1 MFNFLWGVFL
11 FSASTTDGPATTDAA
26 LAALAAEAGL
36 IDPESP
42 NEASVSAEN
51 DVFHVEK
58 NGHAEEL
65 LKGIETRG
73 NPGDDAG
80 GTSGNGQGGNQGSSE
95 GTSGNP
101 SENPDNSDN
110 LDAGEENRNGGG
122 NAGNP
127 GGGPPPPGGYGA
139 FPDSEYL
146 DQQNEGEEEEEE
158 EEVAQMEEEHTDD
171 VTQNITENLLDI
183 ALPFSQ
189 NPLNSDV
196 SLPQNPTDGQA
207 VGDLEN
213 QVTEAQSA
221 GGQSDFDQTVPV
233 LSSYGDVDSSAT
245 TDTADDPPTVAEE
258 DAPQKTEPDM
268 DENVCPNNPESP
280 GGIVGSKDGTE
291 SEGGVGI
298 SSIQILHE
306 GTGIPTGNDVNSS
319 IRDEG
324 NVNNKDNGNQV
335 QTGQQLATGNGTL
348 EEGLLENT
356 SQSQGETADTSSA
369 QESQAITER
378 AKESPE
384 HTKRNEQQPLLAASQ
399 AGEDKLDAAQV
410 KTEQLDDIDADS
422 DALATLA
429 SAALGCDQASTNGVK
444 TELQV
449 GTLLCKHKTAFF
461 GTKENNF
468 MGNKLDCIIMTCR
481 CGMKLCSVRYGI
493 KKEKQK
499 NVERFEQICWNF

>member
-1 MFNFLWGVFL
+1 MSL

-42 NEASVSAEN
+42 NDASVSAEN
-51 DVFHVEK
+51 DLFHVEK

-80 GTSGNGQGGNQGSSE
+80 GTSGNSQGGNQGSSE
-95 GTSGNP
+95 GTSGDP

-110 LDAGEENRNGGG
+110 LDGGEENRNGGG

-127 GGGPPPPGGYGA
+127 GDGPPPPGGYGA

-146 DQQNEGEEEEEE
+146 DQQNEEEEEE
-158 EEVAQMEEEHTDD
+158 EEVAQMEEEHADD

-183 ALPFSQ
+183 SLPFSQ

-196 SLPQNPTDGQA
+196 SLPQNSTDGQA

-213 QVTEAQSA
+213 QVTEVQSA
-221 GGQSDFDQTVPV
+221 GGQSDFDQAVPV
-233 LSSYGDVDSSAT
+233 LSSYGDVNSSAT
-245 TDTADDPPTVAEE
+245 TDTAEPPTVAEE
-258 DAPQKTEPDM
+258 DAPQKTEPGM
-268 DENVCPNNPESP
+268 DENVCPNNPEIP

-291 SEGGVGI
+291 SEGGIGI
-298 SSIQILHE
+298 ANIQILHE
-306 GTGIPTGNDVNSS
+306 GNGITTGNDVNSS

-324 NVNNKDNGNQV
+324 NVDNKDNGNQI
-335 QTGQQLATGNGTL
+335 QTGQQLAAGNGTL

-356 SQSQGETADTSSA
+356 SQSQGETADTSNL
-369 QESQAITER
+369 QESQAMTER

-384 HTKRNEQQPLLAASQ
+384 HTKRNEQQPLLTASQ

-449 GTLLCKHKTAFF
+449 GT
-461 GTKENNF
+461 
-468 MGNKLDCIIMTCR
+468 
-481 CGMKLCSVRYGI
+481 
-493 KKEKQK
+493 
-499 NVERFEQICWNF
+499 

>member
-1 MFNFLWGVFL
+1 MACL
-11 FSASTTDGPATTDAA
+11 FISASTTDGPATTDAA

-51 DVFHVEK
+51 DLFHVEK

-80 GTSGNGQGGNQGSSE
+80 GTSGNSQAGNQGSSE

-101 SENPDNSDN
+101 SENPDNSEN
-110 LDAGEENRNGGG
+110 LDPGEENRNGGG

-127 GGGPPPPGGYGA
+127 GGGPPPPGGYGT

-146 DQQNEGEEEEEE
+146 GQQNEEEEEEEE
-158 EEVAQMEEEHTDD
+158 EEVAQMEEEHADD

-183 ALPFSQ
+183 SLPFSQ

-196 SLPQNPTDGQA
+196 SLPQNPADGHA
-207 VGDLEN
+207 VEDLEN

-221 GGQSDFDQTVPV
+221 GGQSDFDQAVPV
-233 LSSYGDVDSSAT
+233 LSSYGELNSSAT
-245 TDTADDPPTVAEE
+245 TDTADPPTVAEE
-258 DAPQKTEPDM
+258 DAPQETEPDM
-268 DENVCPNNPESP
+268 DKNVCSNNPESP
-280 GGIVGSKDGTE
+280 GGNVGGKDGTE
-291 SEGGVGI
+291 SESGVGI
-298 SSIQILHE
+298 SSIQSQRE
-306 GTGIPTGNDVNSS
+306 GNGITAGNDVNSK

-324 NVNNKDNGNQV
+324 TMDNKDNDNQV
-335 QTGQQLATGNGTL
+335 QTGQQLTTGNGTL
-348 EEGLLENT
+348 EEGLLANT
-356 SQSQGETADTSSA
+356 SHSQGETADTNNA
-369 QESQAITER
+369 QESQATTER

-384 HTKRNEQQPLLAASQ
+384 HTKRNEQPLLAASQ

-449 GTLLCKHKTAFF
+449 GTKKLCKHKIAVF
-461 GTKENNF
+461 GTKQNNF
-468 MGNKLDCIIMTCR
+468 MENKLDCIIMTCK
-481 CGMKLCSVRYGI
+481 CGLKLCSIRFSI
-493 KKEKQK
+493 KKT
-499 NVERFEQICWNF
+499 NLLRDMNRFVGIF